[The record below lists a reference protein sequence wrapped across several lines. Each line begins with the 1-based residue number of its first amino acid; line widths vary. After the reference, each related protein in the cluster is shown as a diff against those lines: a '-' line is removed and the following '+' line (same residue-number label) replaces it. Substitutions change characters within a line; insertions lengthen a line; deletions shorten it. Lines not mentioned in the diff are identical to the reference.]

1 MRFSSPSHLRKQGV
15 AFYFRMVVPDRLK
28 PVLGKAEVKKSLCTV
43 YLREAKLRVVQ
54 VSAVVQGFLG
64 YLDAAG
70 PLAGMTPPEQLQAY
84 LEGELAKVSTHW
96 KGAGE
101 VQKASQVGYLALGLP
116 KVQPGLRAKAQ
127 TPPATP
133 RAVTIPEPQP
143 TGEVGSKLCEAV
155 DKYIED
161 KADKWRTSSKK
172 DIVPDLRDFA
182 AMVGD
187 IQAADLN
194 RDHMRKDH
202 RIMHHLPKRRTVD
215 PKYKK
220 KPLAKLLSMAIP
232 EADKLSAT
240 TLDNTFTNVRSFINW
255 LEDEGLVQRAATLN
269 KMLEVRRKNIS
280 PEREP
285 FTDDELR
292 SLFSPQNFK
301 PEVFRSSWQF
311 WLPLLGLHTGA
322 RLEELCQLH
331 LTDIRQDEASGVWF
345 LSINDEGDKKT
356 KTTAGNRTVPIH
368 PALIELGLLDRVD
381 ALNKRYTRLF
391 PTLEVRESA
400 GKLSGAVGQWFTRY
414 RRQCG
419 VGGAGGEASSKVFH
433 SFRHTFITHC
443 LHLGLVR
450 RMYQEVVGHEKG
462 AYSDVTGG
470 YEGRYPVKVLYDE
483 VVSKLDFS
491 GVVDIARLKGGRW
504 IRHA

>member
-15 AFYFRMVVPDRLK
+15 AFYFRIAVPERLR
-28 PVLGKAEVKKSLCTV
+28 PVLGKVEVKKSLSTV

-70 PLAGMTPPEQLQAY
+70 PLAGMTPPEHLQAY
-84 LEGELAKVSTHW
+84 LEGELAKVSAYW
-96 KGAGE
+96 KGPEE
-101 VQKASQVGYLALGLP
+101 VQKVSQVGYLALGLP
-116 KVQPGLRAKAQ
+116 KVQPGLRAKVQ
-127 TPPATP
+127 TPSAKS
-133 RAVTIPEPQP
+133 RAVTIPAPQP
-143 TGEVGSKLCEAV
+143 MDEVGSKLCEAV

-194 RDHMRKDH
+194 RDHMRTYH

-220 KPLAKLLSMAIP
+220 KPLAKLLNMKIP
-232 EADKLSAT
+232 ETDKLSST

-269 KMLEVRRKNIS
+269 KMLEVRRKNVS

-292 SLFSPQNFK
+292 SLFSPQNFR

-311 WLPLLGLHTGA
+311 WLPLMGLHTGA

-331 LTDIRQDEASGVWF
+331 LTDIRQDEASGIWYM
-345 LSINDEGDKKT
+345 SINDEGDKKT
-356 KTTAGNRTVPIH
+356 KTSAGNRRVPLH
-368 PALIELGLLDRVD
+368 PALLELGLLDRVD
-381 ALNKRYTRLF
+381 ALGKRYNRLF
-391 PTLEVRESA
+391 PTLELRASA
-400 GKLSGAVGQWFTRY
+400 GKLGGAAGQWFTRY

-419 VGGAGGEASSKVFH
+419 VGAAGGEASSKVFH
-433 SFRHTFITHC
+433 SFRHTVVTRC

-504 IRHA
+504 VRQA

>member
-1 MRFSSPSHLRKQGV
+1 MRFSSPSHLHKQGV
-15 AFYFRMVVPDRLK
+15 AFYFRIAVPDRLK
-28 PVLGKAEVKKSLCTV
+28 PLLGKAEVKKSLGTV

-70 PLAGMTPPEQLQAY
+70 PLVSMTPQDQLQAY
-84 LEGELAKVSTHW
+84 LESELAKVSAYW
-96 KGAGE
+96 KGPEE
-101 VQKASQVGYLALGLP
+101 VQKATQAGPLPFSLP
-116 KVQPGLRAKAQ
+116 KVQPGLRVKAQ
-127 TPPATP
+127 
-133 RAVTIPEPQP
+133 VPQAKP
-143 TGEVGSKLCEAV
+143 CAAYIHEALSIEGTGYKLCEAV

-187 IQAADLN
+187 IQATDLN
-194 RDHMRKDH
+194 RDHMRTYH

-220 KPLAKLLSMAIP
+220 KPLAKLLNMKIP
-232 EADKLSAT
+232 EADKLSST

-269 KMLEVRRKNIS
+269 KMLEVRRKNVS

-292 SLFSPQNFK
+292 ALFSPQSFK

-311 WLPLLGLHTGA
+311 WLPLMGLHTGA

-331 LTDIRQDEASGVWF
+331 LTDIRQDEASGVWYM
-345 LSINDEGDKKT
+345 SINDEGDKKT
-356 KTTAGNRTVPIH
+356 KTSAGNRRVPLH
-368 PALIELGLLDRVD
+368 PALLELGLLDRVD
-381 ALNKRYTRLF
+381 ALGKRHARLF
-391 PTLEVRESA
+391 PTLELRASA
-400 GKLSGAVGQWFTRY
+400 GKLGGAAGQWFTRY

-419 VGGAGGEASSKVFH
+419 VGAAGGEASSKVFH
-433 SFRHTFITHC
+433 SFRHTVVTRC
-443 LHLGLVR
+443 LHLGCVR

-470 YEGRYPVKVLYDE
+470 YEGKYPVKVLYDE

-504 IRHA
+504 IRQA